1 MLLARI
7 SLVLSTLIYGVIGV
21 ICLIWPVNMAAG
33 IDMVLSAPTAI
44 MDFRA
49 TYGGMLLGFTIF
61 FAICSVYPKYFRIGL
76 ILQALSFG
84 GLAFGRTV
92 GLIFDGT
99 PKNLMIYFVIAEILA
114 VIVAMVCLRRLDK
127 GI

>member
-1 MLLARI
+1 M
-7 SLVLSTLIYGVIGV
+7 
-21 ICLIWPVNMAAG
+21 ICLLWPIEMAG
-33 IDMVLSAPTAI
+33 GLDMVLAGPTAI

-61 FAICSVYPKYFRIGL
+61 FAICSIYPEYFRMGL

-84 GLAFGRTV
+84 GLAFGRGI

-99 PKNLMIYFVIAEILA
+99 PKNLMIYFIVAEIILVLLA
-114 VIVAMVCLRRLDK
+114 VYCLNRLSK
-127 GI
+127 A